1 MTLNGEVL
9 DCEVILPVVA
19 EALVEGTIFL
29 RGDVAGV
36 TGPEGLGLVEL
47 LILNSLLLNGLLL
60 LGLLFLLIFV
70 DFLNLGLLL
79 VFLLGLLFLNLLFFL
94 ILNLLLY
101 VVNK

>member
-1 MTLNGEVL
+1 MV
-9 DCEVILPVVA
+9 LPVVA

-29 RGDVAGV
+29 RSDVAGV
-36 TGPEGLGLVEL
+36 AGPEGLGLVEL

-101 VVNK
+101 VVNI